1 MHSAT
6 GGGSFYGVA
15 CPCPQRARPARGE
28 RCRRLDPVRPQPRWA
43 MAISIHPSLLVA
55 LRLPGAC
62 GRSLHPGRASAV
74 HQPRTRVV
82 LPADPVELPTGDC
95 AHRMGGSEALSLQA
109 KGKSGFITGVA
120 WLIPYCARHHPLQSE
135 TQRVPGTLSASFT
148 QGGGRLGWPSL
159 RASTEHSIRLCPER
173 INPECAVR
181 EHNGQP
187 CRPAPLS
194 CVRDARA
201 RESAWP
207 PHARSCI
214 RGARTSGA
222 SQPPRSPFSASC
234 LRVEFVQHT
243 WERNGLPDV
252 VQTTDPGYNP
262 FDSHPEAGVGDG
274 SVPPE
279 IHIPPERRF
288 GKFMFLNASQ

>member
-1 MHSAT
+1 MLKKANVLT
-6 GGGSFYGVA
+6 R
-15 CPCPQRARPARGE
+15 PTPAR
-28 RCRRLDPVRPQPRWA
+28 RDAPYPRRGR
-43 MAISIHPSLLVA
+43 ISIHFRGGWDDPNCSSASRAPSNLAAV
-55 LRLPGAC
+55 LRAGGLA
-62 GRSLHPGRASAV
+62 AS
-74 HQPRTRVV
+74 
-82 LPADPVELPTGDC
+82 D
-95 AHRMGGSEALSLQA
+95 
-109 KGKSGFITGVA
+109 
-120 WLIPYCARHHPLQSE
+120 CARHHPLQSE
-135 TQRVPGTLSASFT
+135 KQRVPGTPSASFLR
-148 QGGGRLGWPSL
+148 GGERLGWPSL
-159 RASTEHSIRLCPER
+159 RASTEHSIRLGPEP

-201 RESAWP
+201 REAAWP
-207 PHARSCI
+207 PHARSCM

-243 WERNGLPDV
+243 WKRNGFPDV